1 MNGPASVK
9 PGSPAGWRACVP
21 ELVVTGVLAVTVVSA
36 VYAFAGL
43 GAGLIAVSLTGVVLL
58 LGLRGLVPPASQ
70 LEPPAE
76 PDRLGD
82 RGQTSFFGFWRKR
95 ALLTAGS
102 ASMTAYDGELRETLQ
117 RLLAARLAERHG
129 VNLYTDPAAAR
140 QVFLRGQGA
149 GLWYW
154 LDPDRPPDTDR
165 NKRGIPV
172 RTLSAIL
179 GRLEQL

>member
-1 MNGPASVK
+1 MSGAASVK
-9 PGSPAGWRACVP
+9 PGSPAGWRGCIP
-21 ELVVTGVLAVTVVSA
+21 ELIVTGVLAVTIVSA

-43 GAGLIAVSLTGVVLL
+43 GASLIAVSLTGVALL
-58 LGLRGLVPPASQ
+58 FGLRGLVPPASQ
-70 LEPPAE
+70 LPPPAE

-129 VNLYTDPAAAR
+129 VNLYADPAAAR
-140 QVFLRGQGA
+140 QVFLGGA
-149 GLWYW
+149 AGGLWYW
-154 LDPDRPPDTDR
+154 LDPERPAEPDR

-172 RTLSAIL
+172 RTLSAIID
-179 GRLEQL
+179 RLEQL